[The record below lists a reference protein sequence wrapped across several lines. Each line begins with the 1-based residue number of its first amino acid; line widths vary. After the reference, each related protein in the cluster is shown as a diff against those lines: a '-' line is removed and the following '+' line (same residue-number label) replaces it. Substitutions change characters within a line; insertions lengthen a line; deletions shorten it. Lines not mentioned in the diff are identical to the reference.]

1 MEISQLKRY
10 FNELF
15 GENLTLSGVL
25 VSLTDI
31 SLITI
36 RGKRD
41 TYMFVFEITNPN
53 DVSFYLQAVRWD
65 IQDLL
70 TEFETYIGVKTQ
82 YHLLNE
88 ADNSNLYFNND
99 AKTQIQSVLNGIK
112 TIKFG
117 NLPKYEIFIDSVGF
131 KQYYDDELIQIY
143 NQAVPIGGT
152 KDGIDVN
159 VRDVIEEYYDFLEQN
174 ETYYE
179 SENIYQGLDV
189 VLNETIGN
197 REDFVYEY
205 RTNFIL

>member
-36 RGKRD
+36 RGKKD
-41 TYMFVFEITNPN
+41 TYKFVFEITNPN
-53 DVSFYLQAVRWD
+53 DVSFYLQTVEWD

-70 TEFETYIGVKTQ
+70 TEFETYIGVKTR

-88 ADNSNLYFNND
+88 SENPYLYFNND

-197 REDFVYEY
+197 SGYFVYEY
-205 RTNFIL
+205 RTKFIL

>member
-1 MEISQLKRY
+1 MEISRLKRY

-41 TYMFVFEITNPN
+41 TYKFVFEITNPN
-53 DVSFYLQAVRWD
+53 DVSFYLQTVRWS

-70 TEFETYIGVKTQ
+70 TEFEVYIGVKTQ

-88 ADNSNLYFNND
+88 SENPYLYFNND

-143 NQAVPIGGT
+143 NQVVPVGGT

-189 VLNETIGN
+189 VLSETIGN
-197 REDFVYEY
+197 AEDFVYEY

>member
-53 DVSFYLQAVRWD
+53 DVSFYLQTVRWS

-70 TEFETYIGVKTQ
+70 TEFEVYIGVKTQ

>member
-1 MEISQLKRY
+1 MEISRLKRY

-41 TYMFVFEITNPN
+41 TYKFVFEITNPN
-53 DVSFYLQAVRWD
+53 DVSFYLQTVRWS

-88 ADNSNLYFNND
+88 SDNSNLYFNNN

-117 NLPKYEIFIDSVGF
+117 NLPKYEIFINSVGF
-131 KQYYDDELIQIY
+131 KEYYDDELIQIY

-152 KDGIDVN
+152 KNGIDVN

-189 VLNETIGN
+189 VLSETIGN
-197 REDFVYEY
+197 AEDFVYEY

>member
-1 MEISQLKRY
+1 MEISRLKRY

-41 TYMFVFEITNPN
+41 TYKFVFEITNPN
-53 DVSFYLQAVRWD
+53 DVSFYLQTVRWS

-70 TEFETYIGVKTQ
+70 TEFEVYIGVKTR
-82 YHLLNE
+82 YRLLNE
-88 ADNSNLYFNND
+88 SDNSNLYFNND

-143 NQAVPIGGT
+143 NQVVPVGGT

-159 VRDVIEEYYDFLEQN
+159 VRAVIEEYYDFLEQN

>member
-1 MEISQLKRY
+1 MEISRLKRY

-41 TYMFVFEITNPN
+41 TYKFVFEITNPN
-53 DVSFYLQAVRWD
+53 DVSFYLQTVRWS

-70 TEFETYIGVKTQ
+70 TEFEVYIGVKTQ

-88 ADNSNLYFNND
+88 SENPYLYFNND

-143 NQAVPIGGT
+143 NQVVPVGGT

-159 VRDVIEEYYDFLEQN
+159 VRAVIEEYYDFLEQN

>member
-1 MEISQLKRY
+1 MEISRLKRY

-31 SLITI
+31 SLLTI

-53 DVSFYLQAVRWD
+53 DVSFYLQTVRWS

-70 TEFETYIGVKTQ
+70 TEFEGYIGVKTQ

-88 ADNSNLYFNND
+88 SDNSNLYFNND

-143 NQAVPIGGT
+143 NQVVPVGGT

-189 VLNETIGN
+189 VLSETIGN
-197 REDFVYEY
+197 AEDFVYEY

>member
-15 GENLTLSGVL
+15 GENLTLSGLL

-31 SLITI
+31 RLITI
-36 RGKRD
+36 RGKKD

-53 DVSFYLQAVRWD
+53 DISFYLKIVEWD

-70 TEFETYIGVKTQ
+70 SEFEGYIGVKTN

-88 ADNSNLYFNND
+88 SDNSNLYFNND

-131 KQYYDDELIQIY
+131 KQYYSDELIQIY

-159 VRDVIEEYYDFLEQN
+159 VRDVIEEYYDFLEQG

-189 VLNETIGN
+189 VLSEIIGN
-197 REDFVYEY
+197 SGDTVYEY
-205 RTNFIL
+205 RTKFIL

>member
-1 MEISQLKRY
+1 MEILQLKRY

-36 RGKRD
+36 RGKKD
-41 TYMFVFEITNPN
+41 TYKFVFEITNPN
-53 DVSFYLQAVRWD
+53 DVSFYLQTVRWD

-70 TEFETYIGVKTQ
+70 TEFETYISVKTQ

-88 ADNSNLYFNND
+88 ADNSNLYFNNN

-117 NLPKYEIFIDSVGF
+117 NLPKYKIFIDSVGF

-179 SENIYQGLDV
+179 SENIYQSLDV
-189 VLNETIGN
+189 VLGETIGN
-197 REDFVYEY
+197 SGDIVYEY